1 MVNQPAKLVFA
12 QNMQSVLGN
21 TFLKEL
27 VRQANNAGIVMN
39 YPYANTVRKGETNV
53 STDKCE
59 DIVAMLRM
67 LPGYDWIELW
77 MFFVP
82 GYFDR
87 NKENVL
93 DQSGFSQEY
102 FDGFVNE
109 LLVTASRLQFLSIT
123 EKQFEQM
130 TELSKY
136 IYQKKHGL
144 SVTEPAKLVDE
155 VIARPGE
162 STSIIDA

>member
-12 QNMQSVLGN
+12 QNMQSVLG
-21 TFLKEL
+21 TTYLKEL

-39 YPYANTVRKGETNV
+39 YPYANTVRKGVSNV

-67 LPGYDWIELW
+67 LPGYDWVELW

-82 GYFDR
+82 GYFER
-87 NKENVL
+87 NKLNVL
-93 DQSGFSQEY
+93 EQNGFSQEY
-102 FDGFVNE
+102 FDSFVNE

-123 EKQFEQM
+123 ETQFAQI

-136 IYQKKHGL
+136 IYQKQHGL
-144 SVTEPAKLVDE
+144 SVTEPNSLASQRSPK
-155 VIARPGE
+155 A
-162 STSIIDA
+162 SMDA

>member
-1 MVNQPAKLVFA
+1 MAEQSAKLVFS

-21 TFLKEL
+21 ASLKEL
-27 VRQANNAGIVMN
+27 VRQVNNGGLVMN
-39 YPYANTVRKGETNV
+39 YPYVNTVRNGEANA
-53 STDKCE
+53 STEKCE
-59 DIVAMLRM
+59 DIVAMLKM

-93 DQSGFSQEY
+93 EQSGFSQEY

-144 SVTEPAKLVDE
+144 SATEPTPLANQQAPK
-155 VIARPGE
+155 A
-162 STSIIDA
+162 SMDA

>member
-1 MVNQPAKLVFA
+1 MGNQPAKLVFA
-12 QNMQSVLGN
+12 QNMKSVLGDVA
-21 TFLKEL
+21 LKEL
-27 VRQANNAGIVMN
+27 VRQANNVGMKMN
-39 YPYANTVRKGETNV
+39 YTYVNTVRQGDTNV

-59 DIVAMLRM
+59 DIVAMLRL

-77 MFFVP
+77 MFFAP
-82 GYFDR
+82 GYFER
-87 NKENVL
+87 NKQNVL
-93 DQSGFSQEY
+93 ESSGFSQEY

-109 LLVTASRLQFLSIT
+109 LLITASRLQFLSIT

-144 SVTEPAKLVDE
+144 SATEPTPLANQQ
-155 VIARPGE
+155 
-162 STSIIDA
+162 TSKASMDA